1 MPTEKILLLG
11 ASGHAKVVLD
21 ALLAGGRTRSDIE
34 VVDDAPQL
42 QGRDYFDD
50 PILAR
55 EAATAGLFHVGIGVG
70 RVREVPFRELAAAGR
85 VPFTVLHPAAVVSRF
100 AAVGA
105 GSFVAALAVVGPAVR
120 LGESV
125 IVNHGAVVDHDC
137 VVGAFTHIA
146 PHATLGGA
154 VHIGRRVMVGAG
166 ANVLPNVRVGDDSTI
181 GAGAVVTR
189 DVPSG
194 AIWVGVPAAPLSRK
208 PK

>member
-1 MPTEKILLLG
+1 MPTDKILLLG
-11 ASGHAKVVLD
+11 AGGHAKVVLD
-21 ALLAGGRTRSDIE
+21 AILAGGRTRADID
-34 VVDDAPQL
+34 VVDDRPQL
-42 QGRDYFDD
+42 QGRDYLGG

-55 EAATAGLFHVGIGVG
+55 AASTADLFHVGIGVG
-70 RVREVPFRELAAAGR
+70 RVRELPFGELAAALH
-85 VPFTVLHPAAVVSRF
+85 VPFTVLHPAAVISTF
-100 AAVGA
+100 AVVGA
-105 GSFVAALAVVGPAVR
+105 GSFVAALAVVGPMAR

-154 VHIGRRVMVGAG
+154 VQIGRRVMIGAG
-166 ANVLPNVRVGDDSTI
+166 ANVLPGVRVGDDSTI

-194 AIWVGVPAAPLSRK
+194 ATWVGVPAAPLSRK
-208 PK
+208 PQ

>member
-1 MPTEKILLLG
+1 MPTDKILLLG

-21 ALLAGGRTRSDIE
+21 ALLAGGRVRADID

-42 QGRDYFDD
+42 QGRDYFDA

-55 EAATAGLFHVGIGVG
+55 EASTAGLFHVGIGVG
-70 RVREVPFRELAAAGR
+70 RVREQPFGVLAAAGR
-85 VPFTVLHPAAVVSRF
+85 IPFTVLHPAAVVSPF
-100 AAVGA
+100 AVVGA
-105 GSFVAALAVVGPAVR
+105 GSFVAALAVVGPAAR

-125 IVNHGAVVDHDC
+125 IVNHGAIVDHDC

>member
-1 MPTEKILLLG
+1 MPTDKILLLG
-11 ASGHAKVVLD
+11 AGGHAKVVLD
-21 ALLAGGRTRSDIE
+21 AILAGGRTREDVD
-34 VVDDAPQL
+34 VVDDRPQL
-42 QGRDYFDD
+42 QGRDYLDG

-55 EAATAGLFHVGIGVG
+55 AASTAGLFHVGIGVG
-70 RVREVPFRELAAAGR
+70 RVREAPFGVLVADGR
-85 VPFTVLHPAAVVSRF
+85 IPFTVLHPAAVVSRF
-100 AAVGA
+100 SVVGA
-105 GSFVAALAVVGPAVR
+105 GSFVAALAVVGPAAR
-120 LGESV
+120 MGESV

-166 ANVLPNVRVGDDSTI
+166 ANVLPGVRVGDDSTI

-208 PK
+208 TK